1 MGWRWSVLYEAV
13 KNNCPNLRVRSIY
26 IQAPLAFLA
35 LTIVSLALHL
45 PSRNQTTDLTS
56 KLGRIDFLGAFTLIC
71 GVFSLLLGLDNGG
84 NVSWS
89 SSFTVISMGSAA
101 LFFTLFILTE
111 SCFATEPFAPTRV
124 LAHPS
129 LFAAYLCNLLSVG
142 CAMDNVYYSSLFLQA
157 TFGTSAAKAGLG
169 LVPAVITSVTG
180 SLSSGLLM
188 QRSGKYYW
196 LTVGAYTAQVIGTAL
211 LVLATWSKSTHTGI
225 GLVETGLAMQALGNG
240 SGLTTTLIAIIA
252 NASPGDQA
260 VAIAS
265 KSVYQQLLFSLI
277 GCI

>member
-1 MGWRWSVLYEAV
+1 
-13 KNNCPNLRVRSIY
+13 
-26 IQAPLAFLA
+26 
-35 LTIVSLALHL
+35 
-45 PSRNQTTDLTS
+45 
-56 KLGRIDFLGAFTLIC
+56 
-71 GVFSLLLGLDNGG
+71 
-84 NVSWS
+84 
-89 SSFTVISMGSAA
+89 
-101 LFFTLFILTE
+101 
-111 SCFATEPFAPTRV
+111 
-124 LAHPS
+124 
-129 LFAAYLCNLLSVG
+129 
-142 CAMDNVYYSSLFLQA
+142 
-157 TFGTSAAKAGLG
+157 
-169 LVPAVITSVTG
+169 
-180 SLSSGLLM
+180 M